1 MCTCDDLLCF
11 HILESYDHQ
20 FLTACCI
27 TKHCFGPFLFFGFEY
42 ILVIFNIA
50 RGIFLI
56 VYLKSVD
63 INCDLMIY
71 TFRPPFSLIADYLVT
86 KCGVLMMSLF
96 VFFTTTMSVSF
107 TLRETQARMLKFTG
121 MLFDFPNQGVKWC
134 QHQFMHAPGSLFFPL
149 VVNQSQLFAL
159 SPQIL
164 LLPDTFYSWLG
175 SFVMS
180 PVFSCYKYGMIG
192 GLLFF
197 ILLQC
202 SYNTMLSIGFQ
213 HFN

>member
-63 INCDLMIY
+63 INCDLMSY

-121 MLFDFPNQGVKWC
+121 MLFDFPN
-134 QHQFMHAPGSLFFPL
+134 
-149 VVNQSQLFAL
+149 
-159 SPQIL
+159 
-164 LLPDTFYSWLG
+164 
-175 SFVMS
+175 
-180 PVFSCYKYGMIG
+180 
-192 GLLFF
+192 
-197 ILLQC
+197 
-202 SYNTMLSIGFQ
+202 
-213 HFN
+213 